1 MENQAITEKETQLF
15 AKAPKV
21 FKGCKYKGLSA
32 GAKLLYIWG
41 LDRLQISK
49 LNHESNGS
57 SWYDFN
63 FNQHFIFYSVENV
76 MKDMCCSKPKA
87 INLRKELETYC
98 LWELIDQD
106 KNKPT
111 KIFIKEIIPS
121 QANNKLR
128 HNVKPR
134 KEVKEAKLKQT
145 TSNGN
150 IKLDNNEEVN

>member
-15 AKAPKV
+15 AKIPKV
-21 FKGCKYKGLSA
+21 FKGCKYKGLSSC
-32 GAKLLYIWG
+32 AKLLYTWG

-49 LNHESNGS
+49 LNHQSDGS
-57 SWYDFN
+57 SWYDFKY
-63 FNQHFIFYSVENV
+63 NQHFIFYSVENV
-76 MKDMCCSKPKA
+76 MKDMCCSRPKA
-87 INLRKELETYC
+87 VNLRKELETHG
-98 LWELIDQD
+98 LWEMLSQG

-111 KIFIKEIIPS
+111 KIFVKEIIPS

-134 KEVKEAKLKQT
+134 KEVKEVKLKQI